1 MSTATT
7 YAALRSLGAPFVTT
21 GEAAAALR
29 TSTSAASRSLATLA
43 RQGLVRRVR
52 RGLWDVAAERVD
64 PRRAIGELTRP
75 YPAYVSFTSALASR
89 GAIDQ
94 IPREI
99 AVASLARPHRVRTA
113 LGTYAIHR
121 LPPELFGG
129 FEEVAGVRLATVEKA
144 IFDHSYVTTVSGSA
158 GRRLPELDLPAGFS
172 RRRIDGWVA
181 RIRSPRLK
189 TLVTAAVD
197 RVLEHAEHEDRPRH
211 ASRARPATRLT
222 GR

>member
-1 MSTATT
+1 MA
-7 YAALRSLGAPFVTT
+7 
-21 GEAAAALR
+21 
-29 TSTSAASRSLATLA
+29 SLAS
-43 RQGLVRRVR
+43 
-52 RGLWDVAAERVD
+52 D
-64 PRRAIGELTRP
+64 
-75 YPAYVSFTSALASR
+75 

-99 AVASLARPHRVRTA
+99 SVASLARPHRTRTA

-129 FEEVAGVRLATVEKA
+129 FEETGGVRVATVEKA
-144 IFDHSYVTTVSGSA
+144 IFDHCYVTTASGST
-158 GRRLPELDLPAGFS
+158 GGRLPELDLPTGFS
-172 RRRIDGWVA
+172 RRRIDAWIA

-197 RVLEHAEHEDRPRH
+197 RALEHAEYEDRPR
-211 ASRARPATRLT
+211 RAT